1 METDLS
7 LNGHRLNGYA
17 HYIHG
22 FHDKK
27 DGNGDFSLNGF
38 KK

>member
-7 LNGHRLNGYA
+7 FNEHHLNGYA

-27 DGNGDFSLNGF
+27 DGNGDFSLMVS

>member
-7 LNGHRLNGYA
+7 LNGHHLSGSV

-22 FHDKK
+22 ILDTTQGKK
-27 DGNGDFSLNGF
+27 NFC
-38 KK
+38 